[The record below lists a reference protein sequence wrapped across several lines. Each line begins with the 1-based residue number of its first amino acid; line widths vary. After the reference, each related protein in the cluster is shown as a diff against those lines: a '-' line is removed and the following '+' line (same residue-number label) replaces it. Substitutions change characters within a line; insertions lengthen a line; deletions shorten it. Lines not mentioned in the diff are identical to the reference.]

1 VLISS
6 FSFRW
11 LKRSFAHCFV
21 SLKSYL
27 NILPVLNTVIL
38 KPSANIQ
45 RLFFLASSFIKIFLI
60 PFTIFAIIK
69 SIPIMFHKNI
79 KLIIAGLIIAVGF
92 WQFTESNIG
101 NGIFLILLSA
111 IPIFLYFK
119 NEFILLAFLKLR
131 KQDFAGAQKWLAHI
145 KNPETALVRKQ
156 QGYFNYLH
164 GIMLSQTNIN
174 QAEKYIK
181 KTIELG
187 LFMDTDFAVAKLNL
201 AGVAMTR
208 RRKLEATTLL
218 NEAKKLDKQNMLKD
232 QITMMKDQMKK
243 I

>member
-1 VLISS
+1 
-6 FSFRW
+6 
-11 LKRSFAHCFV
+11 
-21 SLKSYL
+21 
-27 NILPVLNTVIL
+27 
-38 KPSANIQ
+38 
-45 RLFFLASSFIKIFLI
+45 
-60 PFTIFAIIK
+60 
-69 SIPIMFHKNI
+69 MFHKNI
-79 KLIIAGLIIAVGF
+79 KLIIAGLIVAAAV

-101 NGIFLILLSA
+101 NGIFLLLLTA

-131 KQDFAGAQKWLAHI
+131 KQDFEGAKKWLSYI
-145 KNPETALVRKQ
+145 KNPETALVQKQ

-174 QAEKYIK
+174 QAEKYFK
-181 KTIELG
+181 KAIELG
-187 LFMDTDFAVAKLNL
+187 LSMDMDLAVAKLNL

-218 NEAKKLDKQNMLKD
+218 NEAKKLDKQNMLAD
-232 QITMMKDQMKK
+232 QIKMMKDQMKK